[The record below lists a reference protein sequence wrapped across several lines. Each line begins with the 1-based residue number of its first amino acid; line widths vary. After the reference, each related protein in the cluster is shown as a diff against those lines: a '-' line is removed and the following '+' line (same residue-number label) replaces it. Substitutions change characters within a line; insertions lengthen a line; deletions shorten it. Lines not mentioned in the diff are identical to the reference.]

1 MNNSV
6 ENNQE
11 PVLMNSEVVNPVVNE
26 TKVMQEAPQIVN
38 SSPVMTPVETK
49 VAQPMPQEV
58 PSQPQPMQNPVIE
71 PQPSLEQTKVPM
83 DPSTPDPNG
92 MVNENLKKVEI
103 NYQPPSKFKVVLMI
117 IFFIALLAMI
127 IFLPDISSLINKYRS
142 GNLNT
147 EEDIITTGRL
157 ICTLSSSTSN
167 LDKNYSL
174 AFKFTNSKLDRTEF
188 VITTRGDPS
197 LDEEALDK
205 LNNTCKQLK
214 INTKKI
220 TGVTVQCN
228 YANGKLEEIQTF
240 DLANIDT
247 SQLTSAFEEA
257 GGNNPEYK
265 YQQDIDSIEKNM
277 NASGYKCKRE
287 R

>member
-1 MNNSV
+1 MDNNEEKFVMSNDSTNISV
-6 ENNQE
+6 TPVTEQPQVVSNE
-11 PVLMNSEVVNPVVNE
+11 PQVEVQSTVTNVGNTVPVVPTTE
-26 TKVMQEAPQIVN
+26 VQLTTVN
-38 SSPVMTPVETK
+38 TPVVEQANVGETDT
-49 VAQPMPQEV
+49 
-58 PSQPQPMQNPVIE
+58 N
-71 PQPSLEQTKVPM
+71 T
-83 DPSTPDPNG
+83 
-92 MVNENLKKVEI
+92 MVNEKLKKVEI
-103 NYQPPSKFKVVLMI
+103 NYTPPSKFKVVLMI